1 MREDI
6 PHPDKRKSWR
16 VVLHIPEDSPETWKG
31 IRFALPLHS
40 QALRGMVWDWR
51 SFHSLVP
58 KVASFGVSHKE
69 EREHKLFTRRREL
82 TTDYVVFG
90 GRLRRGCFAPL
101 QPHSWCPH
109 TRREI
114 GEKKSAANVTEGW
127 HIYLPVIYCIC
138 WRATRFFD
146 WPSRTTYHFSRLRGL
161 RVLYF
166 PYLRVLW
173 IFPPMCSPIIIFL
186 CGPSAPFVKKTTSQK
201 VDIRRLRWYNK
212 ITKSTRGFAPERK
225 VGMSCKCCGCAC
237 HEHTTDTD
245 AYKFSDEY
253 AQKMAEISADTE
265 ATPISLHGHIVCEVH
280 PDEDIKVLAAE
291 LSSLID

>member
-1 MREDI
+1 MLKNWIMATTLFTEI
-6 PHPDKRKSWR
+6 NKKKKSQKTN
-16 VVLHIPEDSPETWKG
+16 LQDNLIEINMGLIFNSEDSPETWKG

-58 KVASFGVSHKE
+58 KVASFGVSHGKE
-69 EREHKLFTRRREL
+69 KEYKTFTRRREL
-82 TTDYVVFG
+82 TTDYV
-90 GRLRRGCFAPL
+90 
-101 QPHSWCPH
+101 
-109 TRREI
+109 I
-114 GEKKSAANVTEGW
+114 KKKSAANVTKGW

-146 WPSRTTYHFSRLRGL
+146 WPSGTIYHFSFLRGL

-173 IFPPMCSPIIIFL
+173 IFPLMCSPIIIFL

-201 VDIRRLRWYNK
+201 VDIRRLRWYNR

-237 HEHTTDTD
+237 HKHTTDTD
-245 AYKFSDEY
+245 VYMFSEEY

-265 ATPISLHGHIVCEVH
+265 ATPVALHGHIVCEVH
-280 PDEDIKVLAAE
+280 PDEDIRVLAAE

>member
-6 PHPDKRKSWR
+6 PHPDKRTSLR
-16 VVLHIPEDSPETWKG
+16 VVLYTPEDSPETWKG

-58 KVASFGVSHKE
+58 KVVSFGVSHEE
-69 EREHKLFTRRREL
+69 EREYKILARRREL

-90 GRLRRGCFAPL
+90 GRLRRGCFAPFN
-101 QPHSWCPH
+101 PIPDAH
-109 TRREI
+109 TPKEER
-114 GEKKSAANVTEGW
+114 GEKKIRRQRHKRLTYLYPRDILYMLKGDKVFRLTFEDCLPLFAPPRSTGLVFPVSAGFVNLPANV
-127 HIYLPVIYCIC
+127 
-138 WRATRFFD
+138 
-146 WPSRTTYHFSRLRGL
+146 FSY
-161 RVLYF
+161 V
-166 PYLRVLW
+166 
-173 IFPPMCSPIIIFL
+173 SP
-186 CGPSAPFVKKTTSQK
+186 CCPSAPFVKKTTSQK

-212 ITKSTRGFAPERK
+212 ITKSIRGFAPERK

-245 AYKFSDEY
+245 VYMFSEEY

-265 ATPISLHGHIVCEVH
+265 ATPVALHGHIVCEVH